1 MNYDIGMT
9 LSLVRGALGNIA
21 KAERMLKQ
29 RPPNKQNTE
38 MAIEQGSEELFS
50 AACEVFKSTETFLE
64 FCKNKANIDFLKD
77 LKL

>member
-38 MAIEQGSEELFS
+38 ISIEQGSEELFQAS
-50 AACEVFKSTETFLE
+50 CTIFKATETFLE
-64 FCKNKANIDFLKD
+64 FCKNKANVDFLKD